1 MFCAVSL
8 ATLFP
13 PSAPAQETG
22 VPIQFIGVTPDD
34 DYEAADKALEDYLQ
48 KAGRERFE
56 ARLRPSDYHAAI
68 QAVVERKAESGPY
81 VARLTP
87 YAYVVAEI
95 QGAKFE
101 TLATYLSQSTQ
112 ALTYHAY
119 FVVNTRHPGF
129 RFSDQPD
136 LAEVHEFLSSGVRS
150 FVFHDKFS
158 TSSYFVPLNYFRAH
172 RVFDTEKGQ
181 RTGRFTPISVRQ
193 AGTGSS
199 DLVRMVLAGQAD
211 LAAVWDGTK
220 KKFEGDPQF
229 ASLRFVRLDAPLPN
243 DLLVCSSSLEPERR
257 EKLRAAVSRMTQGSP
272 ELAGDFLSWVNLS
285 DASDAR
291 EALASLRRGALA
303 QPAPVTVQITW
314 ASKGSQATDS
324 HYAPFLQAAQQ
335 AVRLAGTEFVLFDP
349 DFHRWADVD
358 WKLEIIHDGAIK
370 LTSTVNGNLAAAGA
384 RAVEPQVF
392 RISFAD
398 VEEDL
403 TRRIEAIILTRL
415 HRIRYVWP
423 FENKVPTVLRD
434 VAFSLPP
441 GTPVAVQKITWTDPD
456 RNEFTAGDAFT
467 ARVTQADFFKFQLSP
482 ESFPKLLTQEL
493 DLNPMSNSAYR
504 VVLVRPVSER
514 PIFRYLT
521 VALVVLLV
529 CAAVAAALD
538 YRRLRS
544 ARADQSR

>member
-1 MFCAVSL
+1 M
-8 ATLFP
+8 
-13 PSAPAQETG
+13 
-22 VPIQFIGVTPDD
+22 PIQFIGVTPDD
-34 DYEAADKALEDYLQ
+34 DYENADKALEEYLQ
-48 KAGRERFE
+48 RAGRERFE
-56 ARLRPSDYHAAI
+56 ARLRPADYHAAI
-68 QAVVERKAESGPY
+68 QAVVERKAGSGPY

-95 QGAKFE
+95 QGAQFE

-119 FVVNTRHPGF
+119 FVVNAKHPGF
-129 RFSDQPD
+129 RFSDHPD
-136 LAEVHEFLSSGVRS
+136 LAELNEFLSSGTRS

-158 TSSYFVPLNYFRAH
+158 TSSYFVPLNYFRTH
-172 RVFDTEKGQ
+172 RIFDTEKGQ

-199 DLVRMVLAGQAD
+199 DLVRMVLSGQAD

-220 KKFEGDPQF
+220 KKFENDPQY
-229 ASLRFVRLDAPLPN
+229 ASLRFIRLDTTLPN

-257 EKLRAAVSRMTQGSP
+257 EGLRSAVRKMAQGNP
-272 ELAGDFLSWVNLS
+272 PLAGDFLSWVDLS

-291 EALASLRRGALA
+291 EALAALRLGATA

-314 ASKGSQATDS
+314 ASKGSRAADAR
-324 HYAPFLQAAQQ
+324 YAPYLQAAQQ

-370 LTSTVNGNLAAAGA
+370 LTSAVNGNFAAVGAGA
-384 RAVEPQVF
+384 AEPQVF

-403 TRRIEAIILTRL
+403 TRRIETIVLTRL

-441 GTPVAVQKITWTDPD
+441 GTPVAVQKITWTDPE
-456 RNEFTAGDAFT
+456 RNEFTAGDAF
-467 ARVTQADFFKFQLSP
+467 AAKVTQADFFKFQLSP
-482 ESFPKLLTQEL
+482 EPFPKLLTQEL

-504 VVLVRPVSER
+504 VILVRPASER
-514 PIFRYLT
+514 PMFRYLT
-521 VALVVLLV
+521 VALVVLLA
-529 CAAVAAALD
+529 CAAAAAAWD
-538 YRRLRS
+538 YRRMRA
-544 ARADQSR
+544 ARADRSR